1 MIKIKKLKYQDV
13 NNSYGWA
20 MSQDVPI
27 DRFRW
32 NQNKSQFNKDFMENC
47 NEHSDE
53 RYFLK
58 VEVKYPENLHDL
70 HSD

>member
-1 MIKIKKLKYQDV
+1 
-13 NNSYGWA
+13 

-27 DRFRW
+27 DGFKW

-47 NEHSDE
+47 IEHSDE
-53 RYFLK
+53 GYFLE